1 MPYIYPKRNGDYVYD
16 VIVTK
21 DETQRLPQRYCA
33 HLSHA
38 ERIEEGRLREVPVD
52 VPDAYGPTVT
62 EAMRAL
68 DASFDTWRRGHDRPS
83 AAP

>member
-1 MPYIYPKRNGDYVYD
+1 MPYFYPKRNGDYVYD
-16 VIVTK
+16 VIVTR
-21 DETQRLPQRYCA
+21 DETQRLPRRYCA

-52 VPDAYGPTVT
+52 VPYAYGPTVT

-68 DASFDTWRRGHDRPS
+68 DAAFDVWRRAHPS
-83 AAP
+83 QS

>member
-1 MPYIYPKRNGDYVYD
+1 MPNFYPKRNGDYVYD
-16 VIVTK
+16 VIVTR
-21 DETQRLPQRYCA
+21 DETQRLPGRYRA

-52 VPDAYGPTVT
+52 VADAYGPTVT

-68 DASFDTWRRGHDRPS
+68 DAAFDVWRRGHPFQS
-83 AAP
+83 

>member
-1 MPYIYPKRNGDYVYD
+1 MPYIYPKRNRDYADD

-21 DETQRLPQRYCA
+21 DETHPLPRRYCA

-68 DASFDTWRRGHDRPS
+68 DAAFDVWRRALPS
-83 AAP
+83 QS

>member
-62 EAMRAL
+62 QAIRAL
-68 DASFDTWRRGHDRPS
+68 DANFERWRLERLHKLQ
-83 AAP
+83 